1 MATSQSYHGT
11 TFSDRDQPTLNTV
24 KKYVDEARVLIQDV
38 IPTYRYTDPTM
49 LSAINISLLE
59 TSRKRQDL
67 FVFNTKFNGQTQAFT
82 AVDDTYVDIEPQFR
96 LGVLYRICGHAVARD
111 LEDYQDARATS
122 FFAMSDAVLIGKGP
136 APPLL
141 GGSGPGGQR

>member
-1 MATSQSYHGT
+1 MPTSPSYHGT

-38 IPTYRYTDPTM
+38 LPAYRYSDPSI
-49 LSAINISLLE
+49 LSAINIAMLE

-67 FVFNTKFNGQTQAFT
+67 FVFNTKVNGQVQAFT
-82 AVDDTYVDIEPQFR
+82 AVDDTYVEIEPPFR
-96 LGVLYRICGHAVARD
+96 LGVLFRICGHAVARD
-111 LEDYQDARATS
+111 QEDYQDARATA
-122 FFAMSDAVLIGKGP
+122 FFAMSDVVLIGRSST
-136 APPLL
+136 PPLV